1 MKKRII
7 AIALCIAALVTFAV
21 ASAACEEEKT
31 TLQILEENVSCRQ
44 TALYTGQTE
53 NAYVTVGTQ
62 DREKV
67 FVADG
72 VAGEAETFT
81 TVIVT
86 LPSMSD
92 ESTYSYVLEGA
103 SGKVEG
109 TMKPSVIGAKLVA
122 KIADAS
128 ALGTFTEL
136 TITDSAAPDTPF
148 TFELTD
154 EMAEAIEPSK
164 ALDLAYGHFK
174 SEIDAELASEDGMHR
189 EIYVRFV
196 NGKTDRDSEYYWYVS
211 FAADRGND
219 MSVLLDPSSGE
230 VVTSRIRP

>member
-21 ASAACEEEKT
+21 AAAACEEEKT
-31 TLQILEENVSCRQ
+31 TAQLLEERVSDRQ

-53 NAYVTVGTQ
+53 NAYVTIGTL

-67 FVADG
+67 FVTDG
-72 VAGEAETFT
+72 EAGELETVT
-81 TVIVT
+81 TVIAS

-92 ESTYSYVLEGA
+92 ESTYAYVLEGE

-109 TMKPSVIGAKLVA
+109 TMTPSVIGAKLIA

-128 ALGTFTEL
+128 ALGALVKL

-154 EMAEAIEPSK
+154 KMADAIAPGDALVK
-164 ALDLAYGHFK
+164 AYEHFK

-211 FAADRGND
+211 FVADRGDD
-219 MSVLLDPSSGE
+219 MSVLLDPISGE